1 MKQKQA
7 AAAIVAVLFTSRD
20 QAHRAHLL
28 TKSSAQHIALGEFY
42 DAVVDLADS
51 LADSLAEVTMG
62 TYGAFTEIPVEP
74 PARGAIDAALEA
86 HLNKIEDL
94 RAAFGG
100 KACDRPIENL
110 LDEVGALFAQTL
122 YKLRNLS

>member
-7 AAAIVAVLFTSRD
+7 AAATVAVLFTSRD

-28 TKSSAQHIALGEFY
+28 TKSSAQHVALGEFY
-42 DAVVDLADS
+42 DAVVD

-100 KACDRPIENL
+100 KACDRPVENL

>member
-1 MKQKQA
+1 M
-7 AAAIVAVLFTSRD
+7 LFTSRD
-20 QAHRAHLL
+20 QAYRAHLL
-28 TKSSAQHIALGEFY
+28 TKSYAQHVALGEFY
-42 DAVVDLADS
+42 DAVVD

>member
-20 QAHRAHLL
+20 HAHRAHLL
-28 TKSSAQHIALGEFY
+28 TKSYAQHVALGEFY

-51 LADSLAEVTMG
+51 LAEVTMG
-62 TYGAFTEIPVEP
+62 TYGTFTEIPVEP

-100 KACDRPIENL
+100 NACDRPIENL

>member
-20 QAHRAHLL
+20 QSHRAHLL
-28 TKSSAQHIALGEFY
+28 TKSYAQHIALGEFY
-42 DAVVDLADS
+42 DAVVD

>member
-20 QAHRAHLL
+20 HAHRAHLL
-28 TKSSAQHIALGEFY
+28 TKSYAQHVALGEFY
-42 DAVVDLADS
+42 DAVVD

-100 KACDRPIENL
+100 KACDRPIDNL

>member
-7 AAAIVAVLFTSRD
+7 TAAIVAVLFTSRD

-28 TKSSAQHIALGEFY
+28 TKSSAQHVALGEFY
-42 DAVVDLADS
+42 DAVVD

>member
-7 AAAIVAVLFTSRD
+7 AAAVVAVLFASRD
-20 QAHRAHLL
+20 QAHRAHLT
-28 TKSSAQHIALGEFY
+28 TKSNAQHVALGEFY

-51 LADSLAEVTMG
+51 LAEVTIG

>member
-7 AAAIVAVLFTSRD
+7 AAATVAVLFTSRD

-28 TKSSAQHIALGEFY
+28 TKSSAQHVALGEFY
-42 DAVVDLADS
+42 DAVVD

>member
-7 AAAIVAVLFTSRD
+7 AAAIVAVLFASRD

-28 TKSSAQHIALGEFY
+28 AKSHAQHMALSDFY
-42 DAVVDLADS
+42 EAVVDLADS
-51 LADSLAEVTMG
+51 LAEVAMG

-74 PARGAIDAALEA
+74 PATGRIDAVLEA

-94 RAAFGG
+94 RVPLAGG
-100 KACDRPIENL
+100 KACDRPLENI
-110 LDEVGALFAQTL
+110 LDEIGALYARTL

>member
-28 TKSSAQHIALGEFY
+28 TKSSAQHVALGEFY
-42 DAVVDLADS
+42 DAVVD

-110 LDEVGALFAQTL
+110 IDEVGALFAQTL

>member
-7 AAAIVAVLFTSRD
+7 AAATVAVLFTSRD

-28 TKSSAQHIALGEFY
+28 TKSYAQHVALGGFY
-42 DAVVDLADS
+42 DAVVD

-100 KACDRPIENL
+100 NACDRPIENL

>member
-28 TKSSAQHIALGEFY
+28 TKSYSQHVALKRFY
-42 DAVVDLADS
+42 ESVVGLADE
-51 LADSLAEVTMG
+51 LAEASMG
-62 TYGAFTEIPVEP
+62 TYGAFSEIPVEP
-74 PARGAIDAALEA
+74 PAATRVIANDLEA

-100 KACDRPIENL
+100 RVCDKPIESI
-110 LDEVGALFAQTL
+110 LDTIGVVFATTL
-122 YKLRNLS
+122 YQLRNLS

>member
-7 AAAIVAVLFTSRD
+7 TAAIVAVLFTSRD

-28 TKSSAQHIALGEFY
+28 TKSYAQHVALGEFY
-42 DAVVDLADS
+42 DAVVD

>member
-20 QAHRAHLL
+20 HAHRAHLL
-28 TKSSAQHIALGEFY
+28 TKSYAQHVALGEFY
-42 DAVVDLADS
+42 DAVVD

>member
-28 TKSSAQHIALGEFY
+28 AKSYAQHVALGEFY

-51 LADSLAEVTMG
+51 LAEATMG

-100 KACDRPIENL
+100 KACDHPIENL

>member
-20 QAHRAHLL
+20 HAHRAHLL
-28 TKSSAQHIALGEFY
+28 TKSYAQHVALGEFY
-42 DAVVDLADS
+42 DAVVD

-100 KACDRPIENL
+100 KACDRPIENI

>member
-20 QAHRAHLL
+20 HAHRAHLL
-28 TKSSAQHIALGEFY
+28 TKSYAQHVALGEFY
-42 DAVVDLADS
+42 DAVVD

-74 PARGAIDAALEA
+74 PARGAIDAVLEA

-100 KACDRPIENL
+100 KACDRPIDNL

>member
-20 QAHRAHLL
+20 HAHRAHLL
-28 TKSSAQHIALGEFY
+28 TKSYAQHIALGEFY
-42 DAVVDLADS
+42 DAVVD

>member
-20 QAHRAHLL
+20 HAHRAHLL
-28 TKSSAQHIALGEFY
+28 TKSYAQHIALGEFY
-42 DAVVDLADS
+42 DAVVD

-74 PARGAIDAALEA
+74 PARGAIDAVLEA

-122 YKLRNLS
+122 YKIRNLS

>member
-20 QAHRAHLL
+20 HAHRAHLL
-28 TKSSAQHIALGEFY
+28 TKSSAQHVALGEFY

-51 LADSLAEVTMG
+51 LAEVRMG

>member
-20 QAHRAHLL
+20 HAHRAHLL
-28 TKSSAQHIALGEFY
+28 AKSYAQHVTLGEFY
-42 DAVVDLADS
+42 DAVVD

>member
-7 AAAIVAVLFTSRD
+7 AAATVAVLFTSRD

-28 TKSSAQHIALGEFY
+28 TKSSAQHVALGEFY
-42 DAVVDLADS
+42 DAVVD

-110 LDEVGALFAQTL
+110 LDKVGALFAQTL

>member
-20 QAHRAHLL
+20 HAHRAHLL
-28 TKSSAQHIALGEFY
+28 TKSYAQHVTLGEFY
-42 DAVVDLADS
+42 DAVVD

>member
-20 QAHRAHLL
+20 HAHRAHLL
-28 TKSSAQHIALGEFY
+28 TKSYAQHLALGEFY

-51 LADSLAEVTMG
+51 LAEVTMG
-62 TYGAFTEIPVEP
+62 TYGALTEIPVEP